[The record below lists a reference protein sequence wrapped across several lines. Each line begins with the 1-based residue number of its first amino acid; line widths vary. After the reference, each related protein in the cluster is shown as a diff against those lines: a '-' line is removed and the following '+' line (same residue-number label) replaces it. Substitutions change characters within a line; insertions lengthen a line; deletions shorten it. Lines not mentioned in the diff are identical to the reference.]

1 MATDSN
7 HPVLRAR
14 GLAKHFGGIFAL
26 QDVDLDLYAGE
37 VHVLLGANGAGKS
50 TLVKLLAGNLTPD
63 RGTLY
68 IRGRAVGFDNP
79 RAALTAGIATV
90 YQELSL
96 FLGLTVAQNI
106 LIGREVLNRFGWIRE
121 AVLRQQAARMLQEL
135 GESNIRPDTRVGD
148 LSLAERQLVEI
159 AKALSY
165 DPPVLVLD
173 EPTSSLSKV
182 EVDRL
187 IEVIQA
193 LKQRGTAIVFISH
206 RLEEI
211 EQLGDRVTVL
221 RSGQKVG
228 EFLRQDFDRARAL
241 ELMLGEQWQED
252 TAGPVVRRA
261 DIETAPPLLMIRG
274 LSVTRALHE
283 VELTLHPGEVVGLA
297 GLEGHGQKALLM
309 ALFGI
314 YRRGVSGTIEL
325 QGRRLRLQ
333 APRRAIRQ
341 GIAFVPDDRKTMGAI
356 LPLSVAHNIT
366 VTIIG
371 RLCRWLRIDGRR
383 ERERV
388 RHYVTTL
395 KIQCRTPRAPLWSLS
410 GGNQQKVVAA
420 KWLVLEQQVYLFCDP
435 TRGVDAG
442 ARQSFYELIRSLAH
456 AGKGVLVYS
465 SDIGEFRRV
474 CSRVLVLREG
484 RIVGALRGSDISERN
499 IMDLSFG
506 AAAAVGRA
514 ES

>member
-1 MATDSN
+1 MNPAGKG
-7 HPVLRAR
+7 PVLRGR

-26 QDVDLDLYAGE
+26 QEVDLELYAGE

-50 TLVKLLAGNLTPD
+50 TLVKLLAGNLVPD
-63 RGTLY
+63 QGTLY
-68 IRGRAVGFDNP
+68 LQDREVRFDSP
-79 RAALTAGIATV
+79 RAALAHGIATV

-96 FLGLTVAQNI
+96 FPGLTVAQNI
-106 LIGREVLNRFGWIRE
+106 LIGREPRNRLGWLRE
-121 AVLRQQAARMLQEL
+121 GAVRVQARQILAEL
-135 GESNIRPDTRVGD
+135 GETSIRPDTKVAD

-159 AKALSY
+159 AKALSHA
-165 DPPVLVLD
+165 PPVLVLD

-187 IEVIQA
+187 TDVIQA
-193 LKQRGTAIVFISH
+193 LRTRGTAIVFISH

-221 RSGQKVG
+221 RSGRKVG
-228 EFLRQDFDRARAL
+228 EFSREAFDRSAAL
-241 ELMLGEQWQED
+241 ELMLGEQWHEETTVP
-252 TAGPVVRRA
+252 TAGLT
-261 DIETAPPLLMIRG
+261 ETGSSGPLLSVVG
-274 LSVTRALHE
+274 LSVMRVLHDID
-283 VELTLHPGEVVGLA
+283 LSLRPGEVVGLA

-325 QGRRLRLQ
+325 QGRRLRLRT
-333 APRRAIRQ
+333 PRRAIR
-341 GIAFVPDDRKTMGAI
+341 GSIAFVPDDRKTMGGI
-356 LPLSVAHNIT
+356 LPLSVAENISI
-366 VTIIG
+366 TIVD
-371 RLCRWLRIDGRR
+371 RLFRWFRIDPKR

-388 RHYVTTL
+388 RHFIDAL
-395 KIQCRTPRAPLWSLS
+395 KIKCRTSRVPLWSLS

-420 KWLVLEQQVYLFCDP
+420 KWLALEQQVYLFCDP

-442 ARQSFYELIRSLAH
+442 ARQSFYELIRSLAS

-484 RIVGALRGSDISERN
+484 RIVGTLQAADISERN

-506 AAAAVGRA
+506 AASTARHLQ
-514 ES
+514 